1 MSGPFNYYS
10 DEWIATFNKTVIA
23 IQESIRE
30 LCSETCPP
38 EKIPVL
44 RGKISALKS
53 VIEHDKDRCAKI
65 SINPFY

>member
-1 MSGPFNYYS
+1 MSQTFNFHS
-10 DEWIATFNKTVIA
+10 IEWITTFNKAVKE
-23 IQESIRE
+23 IQECVRE

-38 EKIPVL
+38 EKIPML

-53 VIEHDKDRCAKI
+53 VIEHDNDRCQKI